1 MRGLSYTKTQD
12 THWPPPTNP
21 EPPLGG
27 HRSCGEWHWGSQVHA
42 HLREHGKP
50 LPPAPQPIDPPFPV
64 QAYLDQEVSR
74 RAGRRAGEGESLY
87 CTMTIPMMG
96 LNLLIN

>member
-21 EPPLGG
+21 GPPLGG

-50 LPPAPQPIDPPFPV
+50 LPPLRSPSTLPSQ
-64 QAYLDQEVSR
+64 SR
-74 RAGRRAGEGESLY
+74 RTWTRKWAVGPGDGPGEGGTS
-87 CTMTIPMMG
+87 
-96 LNLLIN
+96 